1 MSDDPRVLISR
12 LGVSALAWNEI
23 EPLTVLT
30 LVTRNHVDGLLEQV
44 EIEILVAKRGRK
56 VEIAIDEGL
65 RASIEQSVDVGLVP
79 ARLFDRLKF
88 TVEIIQPLADVPLIW
103 L

>member
-12 LGVSALAWNEI
+12 LGICALAWNEI
-23 EPLTVLT
+23 ESFAVLA
-30 LVTRNHVDGLLEQV
+30 LVTRNHVDRLLEQV

-65 RASIEQSVDVGLVP
+65 RASIEQSVDIGLVP
-79 ARLFDRLKF
+79 TSLLDRLKLA
-88 TVEIIQPLADVPLIW
+88 VEIIQPLADVPLIR